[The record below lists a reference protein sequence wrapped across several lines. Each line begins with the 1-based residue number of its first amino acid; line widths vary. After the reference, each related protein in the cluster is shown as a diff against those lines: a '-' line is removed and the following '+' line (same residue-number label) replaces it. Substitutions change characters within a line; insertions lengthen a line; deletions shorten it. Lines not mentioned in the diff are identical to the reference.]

1 MAKRGDKVTKAPNM
15 AGGAKATSMVAAL
28 RGQGHP
34 GVSGGARSTPTG
46 VVAPGSVRRDFSK
59 PIQPSLYNEIAQ
71 NTVRD
76 AIASLDTGGN
86 WFSPLQPVAPFGPP
100 NVNYPRTFDYRTGI
114 NLDIRPAKLDMFNM
128 LRTMSRSW
136 GLLRTVIETRKD
148 QFMRMPHQFQIKGKP
163 RAKDARLEEL
173 NKFFRRPDGKNTF
186 SRWKRLILED
196 MLVIDAATIYVWR
209 NKLGQ
214 PMALDVLDGATIKP
228 LIDDA
233 GRRPSAPDPA
243 YQQII
248 KGLPMTNWS
257 ENDIRYMPMR
267 PLPDMPIYGYSPVEQ
282 ILAEI
287 TAGIKRLAYQVGFW
301 TEGSMPELIISVPDG
316 WSPQQLAQYQGM
328 FDAMMS
334 GNTNFKSKVRFM
346 PGGMKPFDIKNANG
360 EALKADIDEWWAR
373 LICYAYGVSPQ
384 PFIRM
389 MNRSTAQSAQQQAEE
404 EGLHPVMLWF
414 KEELMDPVIQ
424 EDFGYDD
431 IEFVFLPNPEV
442 DQAKQATILAT
453 YVKEGIMERDEAR
466 EQLGL
471 DSKGGPARELIVDTP
486 LGPMPLKETIEA
498 ARLKAQDMPNEIAR
512 TAEAHKAD
520 VGKTKAEAVA
530 AKKPD
535 PAPAPV
541 AGKPAAKKPG
551 VGKAAAPLLD
561 EGAEGRDTRY
571 WRRRAWDV

>member
-1 MAKRGDKVTKAPNM
+1 MAKKVIKAPNI
-15 AGGAKATSMVAAL
+15 AGGRTTSIVPAA
-28 RGQGHP
+28 RGLAHP
-34 GVSGGARSTPTG
+34 GVSQDRSPTG
-46 VVAPGSVRRDFSK
+46 VIAPGAVRRDFSK
-59 PIQPSLYNEIAQ
+59 PIQDSLYNEIAQ

-76 AIASLDTGGN
+76 AIASLDLGGN
-86 WFSPLQPVAPFGPP
+86 WFSPLQPVQPFGPP
-100 NVNYPRTFDYRTGI
+100 KVNYPRTFDYRTGI
-114 NLDIRPAKLDMFNM
+114 NLDIRPGKLDMFTM
-128 LRTMSRSW
+128 LRGMSRSW

-148 QFMRMPHQFQIKGKP
+148 QFMRMPHAFQIKGKP
-163 RAKDARLEEL
+163 RAKDPRLQEL
-173 NKFFRRPDGKNTF
+173 NQFFRRPDGKNTF

-196 MLVIDAATIYVWR
+196 MLVIDAATVYVWR

-214 PMALDVLDGATIKP
+214 PIALDVLDGATIKP

-233 GRRPSAPDPA
+233 GRRPSYPDPA

-257 ENDIRYMPMR
+257 ERDIRYMPMR
-267 PLPDMPIYGYSPVEQ
+267 PVPDMPIYGYSPVEQ

-301 TEGSMPELIISVPDG
+301 TEGSMPELMVSVPDS
-316 WSPQQLAQYQGM
+316 WTPTQLAQYQGM
-328 FDAMMS
+328 FDALMS
-334 GNTNFKSKVRFM
+334 GNTNYKSKVRFM

-414 KEELMDPVIQ
+414 KEELMDPLIQ
-424 EDFGYDD
+424 EDWGYDD

-442 DQAKQATILAT
+442 DQAKQATILGT

-471 DSKGGPARELIVDTP
+471 DRIGGPASELVVDTP
-486 LGPMPLKETIEA
+486 LGPMALKETVNA
-498 ARLKAQDMPNEIAR
+498 AKLKANDQPNDLQR
-512 TAEAHKAD
+512 TQEAHDAEI
-520 VGKTKAEAVA
+520 GKTKAETIAAKRPDPKPVVA
-530 AKKPD
+530 APGTAGAK
-535 PAPAPV
+535 PV
-541 AGKPAAKKPG
+541 AKPG
-551 VGKAAAPLLD
+551 VGKAADPLLEPEEVGD
-561 EGAEGRDTRY
+561 VRR
-571 WRRRAWDV
+571 WRRRAWNV